1 MTTVTNITYDELTLG
16 QTAQF
21 SKQVTKDEIT
31 LFATL
36 SGDHNPVHLDSA
48 FAAASPFKECIAHG
62 MISGALISAAVA
74 MTIPG
79 PGTIYIGQTMSFLL
93 PVKIGDQITVKLEV
107 LEKNPKYRVKIAT
120 RVFNQNNEMVV
131 DGVAE
136 VRAPR
141 DKQTINLPDLPKVTI
156 S

>member
-1 MTTVTNITYDELTLG
+1 MTTLTNTTYDELTIG
-16 QTAQF
+16 QTAEF
-21 SKQVTKDEIT
+21 SKTVSQNEIT
-31 LFATL
+31 LFASL
-36 SGDHNPVHLDSA
+36 SGDHNPVHLDA
-48 FAAASPFKECIAHG
+48 EFAAASPFKECIAHG

-79 PGTIYIGQTMSFLL
+79 PGTIYIGQTMSFLK

-107 LEKNPKYRVKIAT
+107 LEKNPKYRAKIAT
-120 RVFNQNNEMVV
+120 RVFNQLDELVV

-141 DKQTINLPDLPKVTI
+141 DKQTVTLPNLPQITI
-156 S
+156 A

>member
-1 MTTVTNITYDELTLG
+1 MTELTNTTYDELNVG
-16 QTAQF
+16 QTAEF
-21 SKQVTKDEIT
+21 TKAVNQNEIT

-36 SGDHNPVHLDSA
+36 SGDHNPVHLDA
-48 FAAASPFKECIAHG
+48 EYAAQSPFKECIAHG

-79 PGTIYIGQTMSFLL
+79 PGTIYIGQTMSFLR
-93 PVKIGDQITVKLEV
+93 PVKIGDVITVKLEII
-107 LEKNPKYRVKIAT
+107 EKSAKYRVKIAT
-120 RVFNQNNEMVV
+120 RVFNQANDLVV

-141 DKQTINLPDLPKVTI
+141 DKQTVTLATLPDVTI
-156 S
+156 G